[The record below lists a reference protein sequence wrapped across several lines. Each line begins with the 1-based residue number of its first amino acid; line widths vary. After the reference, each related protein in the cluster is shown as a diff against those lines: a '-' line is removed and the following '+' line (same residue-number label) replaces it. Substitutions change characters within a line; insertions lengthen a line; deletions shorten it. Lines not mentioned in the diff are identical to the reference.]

1 MARMYETNDRVIM
14 VEDGVVRHGVIEHV
28 FESIPNVVIVKFDN
42 GDVEKVNPQRLAIEP
57 VEKKEEPKAEEP
69 KVEESKSE
77 RLAQTITITRGE
89 MNSKLAELTVD
100 LILGR
105 NVPAEVGA
113 SAMVLMPIVIA
124 KLFDDPVAK
133 ELIHTFKRRPPV
145 GSDAPDA

>member
-57 VEKKEEPKAEEP
+57 VEKKEEPK
-69 KVEESKSE
+69 VEESKSE
-77 RLAQTITITRGE
+77 RLAQTITITRDE

-105 NVPAEVGA
+105 NVRPELAA

-124 KLFDDPVAK
+124 KLFDDPVVN
-133 ELIHTFKRRPPV
+133 ELVHALKRRPPV